1 MLIHEISMKKRKVLD
16 RIYRLVLIVVTILID
31 VGVFTYA
38 KNSGIEMLIII
49 GKKKLIMLILENIII
64 MIGVVLKN
72 NAKEKI
78 RNSRVVVKINKMVL
92 IGCPLIVFIAVQL
105 IISDADC
112 QGSCQ

>member
-49 GKKKLIMLILENIII
+49 GKKVDNADFGKYNNNDRS
-64 MIGVVLKN
+64 GV
-72 NAKEKI
+72 EKQ
-78 RNSRVVVKINKMVL
+78 
-92 IGCPLIVFIAVQL
+92 C
-105 IISDADC
+105 
-112 QGSCQ
+112 

>member
-64 MIGVVLKN
+64 MIGVVLKS

-78 RNSRVVVKINKMVL
+78 RNSRVVVKSIKW
-92 IGCPLIVFIAVQL
+92 F
-105 IISDADC
+105 
-112 QGSCQ
+112 